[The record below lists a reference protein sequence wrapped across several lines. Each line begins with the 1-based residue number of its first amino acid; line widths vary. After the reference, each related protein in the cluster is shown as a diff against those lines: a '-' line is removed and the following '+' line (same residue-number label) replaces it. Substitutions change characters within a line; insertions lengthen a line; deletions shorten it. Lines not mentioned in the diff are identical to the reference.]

1 MKKFQDDVFLSSR
14 LLVVTLAGALSY
26 FAYPRPNLWPL
37 IFVSAAGFFIAI
49 RGTTLP
55 KAYLLGFVGGF
66 AFFASQCWWLSQY
79 LGPVPLVALS
89 ISQALFVGL
98 GAVVFELLRRQ
109 VSSLWA
115 QALLFAITWTAREWL
130 TTHFPYGG
138 YPWSRLAMSQG
149 YSPLGNWVYFGGLSL
164 LSFVLALVSAYLV
177 LLLPRLT
184 RPETRQRAITYLAI
198 LLVAVFAVPST
209 VHQVSSNDKFK
220 IAAIQGNANAGLFA
234 KTYPGEI
241 LKNHTDV
248 TEQMVRDGANQGVQL
263 VLWPENASDLNPM
276 YNADAAAVMSDLVNK
291 KLKTPVAF
299 GTITAT
305 QTDVFNSSLLWKPGE
320 GIVDQYDKK
329 RPIPFAEY
337 VPDRDFWNSLAPDLI
352 GLIYRGFAFGTRD
365 NYFEVD
371 SHRFG
376 VLICFEIAVDEV
388 AQEIVDSGAVAILS
402 QSNNADF
409 GHSDEAFQQLAL
421 ARLRNIETGIP
432 VINASTVGPSAIF
445 DAGQTLK
452 VSGAFEPAYLV
463 ADVGLKKSDTPA
475 MGIGRYFDFFNLV
488 LLGFVSLGLAARAIW
503 KVDARTLLEL
513 AKRRLKRMS
522 A

>member
-1 MKKFQDDVFLSSR
+1 MKKFKDDVFLSSR
-14 LLVVTLAGALSY
+14 LLLVAVAGAVSY
-26 FAYPRPNLWPL
+26 FAYPKPNLWPV
-37 IFVSAAGFFIAI
+37 IFLSAAGFFIAI
-49 RGTTLP
+49 RATTLP
-55 KAYLLGFVGGF
+55 RAYLIGFVGGF
-66 AFFASQCWWLSQY
+66 TFFASQGWWLSQY
-79 LGPVPLVALS
+79 LGPVPLVALAT
-89 ISQALFVGL
+89 SQALFVGL

-109 VSSLWA
+109 VRTLWA
-115 QALLFAITWTAREWL
+115 QAFIFAITWTAREWL

-164 LSFVLALVSAYLV
+164 LTFVLALVAAYLV
-177 LLLPRLT
+177 LLLPRLLL
-184 RPETRQRAITYLAI
+184 RETRQCAMTYLAV
-198 LLVAVFAVPST
+198 LLVIVFSIPSA

-241 LKNHTDV
+241 LKNHSDV
-248 TEQMVRDGANQGVQL
+248 TEQMVSDGANQGVQL

-276 YNADAAAVMSDLVNK
+276 YNTDAAGIMSDLVNN
-291 KLKTPVAF
+291 KLHTPIAF

-305 QTDVFNSSLLWKPGE
+305 QTEIYNSSLLWKPGE

-352 GLIYRGFAFGTRD
+352 GLIYRGYAFGTRD

-388 AQEIVDSGAVAILS
+388 AREIVDSGAVAILS

-452 VSGAFEPAYLV
+452 VSGAFVPAYLV

-475 MGIGRYFDFFNLV
+475 MGIGRYFDMFNLA
-488 LLGFVSLGLAARAIW
+488 LLGFIALALAARAIW
-503 KVDARTLLEL
+503 NIDFKRPLASLRAR
-513 AKRRLKRMS
+513 AKGS
-522 A
+522 NA

>member
-1 MKKFQDDVFLSSR
+1 
-14 LLVVTLAGALSY
+14 
-26 FAYPRPNLWPL
+26 
-37 IFVSAAGFFIAI
+37 
-49 RGTTLP
+49 
-55 KAYLLGFVGGF
+55 
-66 AFFASQCWWLSQY
+66 
-79 LGPVPLVALS
+79 
-89 ISQALFVGL
+89 
-98 GAVVFELLRRQ
+98 
-109 VSSLWA
+109 
-115 QALLFAITWTAREWL
+115 
-130 TTHFPYGG
+130 
-138 YPWSRLAMSQG
+138 
-149 YSPLGNWVYFGGLSL
+149 
-164 LSFVLALVSAYLV
+164 VSAYLV
-177 LLLPRLT
+177 LLLPRFT
-184 RPETRQRAITYLAI
+184 RPETRRRGITYLAI
-198 LLVAVFAVPST
+198 VLVAVFAIPST

-248 TEQMVRDGANQGVQL
+248 TEQMVRDGANKGVQL
-263 VLWPENASDLNPM
+263 VLWPENASDLNPI
-276 YNADAAAVMSDLVNK
+276 YHADAAAIMSDLVNN

-305 QTDVFNSSLLWKPGE
+305 QTDIFNSSLLWKPGE

-337 VPDRDFWNSLAPDLI
+337 VPDRDFWNALAPDLI

-475 MGIGRYFDFFNLV
+475 MGIGRYFDLFNLV
-488 LLGFVSLGLAARAIW
+488 LLGFISLGLAARAIW
-503 KVDARTLLEL
+503 KVDAKTLLER
-513 AKRRLKRMS
+513 ARKRLKRMR

>member
-1 MKKFQDDVFLSSR
+1 MKKLQDDVFLSSR
-14 LLVVTLAGALSY
+14 LLLATVVGALSY

-37 IFVSAAGFFIAI
+37 IFISAAGFFIAI

-55 KAYLLGFVGGF
+55 RAYLIGFVGGF

-109 VSSLWA
+109 VSSMWA
-115 QALLFAITWTAREWL
+115 QALIFAITWTAREWL

-149 YSPLGNWVYFGGLSL
+149 YSPLANWVYFGGLSL
-164 LSFVLALVSAYLV
+164 LTFVLALTSAYLV
-177 LLLPRLT
+177 LLAPRLGQ
-184 RPETRQRAITYLAI
+184 RETRQRAVTYLAV
-198 LLVAVFAVPST
+198 LMVTLFAVPAT
-209 VHQVSSNDKFK
+209 VHQVSSSDKFK

-234 KTYPGEI
+234 KTYRGEI

-248 TEQMVRDGANQGVQL
+248 TEQMVRDGANKGVQL

-276 YNADAAAVMSDLVNK
+276 YNADAANIMSDLVNNQ
-291 KLKTPVAF
+291 LKTPVAF

-305 QTDVFNSSLLWKPGE
+305 ETEIFNSSLLWKPGE

-337 VPDRDFWNSLAPDLI
+337 VPDREFWNSLAPDLI

-365 NYFEVD
+365 NYFEVEG
-371 SHRFG
+371 HRFG

-388 AQEIVDSGAVAILS
+388 AQEIVDSGAEAILS

-409 GHSDEAFQQLAL
+409 GRSDEAFQQLAL

-445 DAGQTLK
+445 DAGETLK
-452 VSGAFEPAYLV
+452 VSGAFVPAYLV

-475 MGIGRYFDFFNLV
+475 MGIGRNFDLFNLV
-488 LLGFVSLGLAARAIW
+488 LLGFIALGLATRAIW
-503 KVDARTLLEL
+503 GFD
-513 AKRRLKRMS
+513 LKRSLARMLERARGS
-522 A
+522 NA

>member
-1 MKKFQDDVFLSSR
+1 M
-14 LLVVTLAGALSY
+14 
-26 FAYPRPNLWPL
+26 
-37 IFVSAAGFFIAI
+37 I
-49 RGTTLP
+49 
-55 KAYLLGFVGGF
+55 
-66 AFFASQCWWLSQY
+66 
-79 LGPVPLVALS
+79 
-89 ISQALFVGL
+89 
-98 GAVVFELLRRQ
+98 
-109 VSSLWA
+109 
-115 QALLFAITWTAREWL
+115 
-130 TTHFPYGG
+130 
-138 YPWSRLAMSQG
+138 
-149 YSPLGNWVYFGGLSL
+149 
-164 LSFVLALVSAYLV
+164 
-177 LLLPRLT
+177 LLL
-184 RPETRQRAITYLAI
+184 
-198 LLVAVFAVPST
+198 
-209 VHQVSSNDKFK
+209 
-220 IAAIQGNANAGLFA
+220 
-234 KTYPGEI
+234 
-241 LKNHTDV
+241 
-248 TEQMVRDGANQGVQL
+248 
-263 VLWPENASDLNPM
+263 SDLNPI
-276 YNADAAAVMSDLVNK
+276 YHADAAAIMSDLVNN

-305 QTDVFNSSLLWKPGE
+305 QTDIFNSSLLWKPGE

-337 VPDRDFWNSLAPDLI
+337 VPDRDFWNALAPDLI

-475 MGIGRYFDFFNLV
+475 MGIGRYFDLFNLV
-488 LLGFVSLGLAARAIW
+488 LLGFISLGLAARAIW
-503 KVDARTLLEL
+503 KVDAKTLLER
-513 AKRRLKRMS
+513 ARKRLKRMR

>member
-1 MKKFQDDVFLSSR
+1 MQKFRDDVFLSSR
-14 LLVVTLAGALSY
+14 LLLVAFAGAVSY
-26 FAYPRPNLWPL
+26 FAYPKPNLWPV
-37 IFVSAAGFFIAI
+37 IFLSAAGFFIAI

-55 KAYLLGFVGGF
+55 KAYLIGFVGGF
-66 AFFASQCWWLSQY
+66 TFFASQGWWLSQY

-89 ISQALFVGL
+89 TSQALFVGL

-109 VSSLWA
+109 VQSLWA
-115 QALLFAITWTAREWL
+115 QAVIFAITWTAREWL

-164 LSFVLALVSAYLV
+164 LTFVLALVSAYLV
-177 LLLPRLT
+177 LLVPRLT
-184 RPETRQRAITYLAI
+184 LRETRQRAVTYLAV
-198 LLVAVFAVPST
+198 LLVVVFSVPSS

-241 LKNHTDV
+241 LKNHADV
-248 TEQMVRDGANQGVQL
+248 TEQMVRDGANKGVQL

-276 YNADAAAVMSDLVNK
+276 YNANSAAVMSDLVNN
-291 KLKTPVAF
+291 KLHTPVAF

-305 QTDVFNSSLLWKPGE
+305 QNEIYNSSLLWKPGE
-320 GIVDQYDKK
+320 GVVDQYDKK

-337 VPDRDFWNSLAPDLI
+337 VPDRDFWNALAPDLI
-352 GLIYRGFAFGTRD
+352 GLIYRGYAFGTRD
-365 NYFEVD
+365 NYFEID
-371 SHRFG
+371 SKRFG

-388 AQEIVDSGAVAILS
+388 AREIVDSGAVAILS

-409 GHSDEAFQQLAL
+409 GRSDEAFQQLAL

-452 VSGAFEPAYLV
+452 ISGAFVPAYLV

-475 MGIGRYFDFFNLV
+475 MGIGRYFDMFNLA
-488 LLGFVSLGLAARAIW
+488 LLGFIALGLAARAIW
-503 KVDARTLLEL
+503 GFEL
-513 AKRRLKRMS
+513 KQPLRRVLGRSKGS
-522 A
+522 NA